1 MARTAP
7 TLTPCRGVDLGED
20 RRSAAPRRLQSLLI
34 RGGGAPDVHMSLADG
49 GGHGPALAATE
60 AGGSAPERTGESV
73 TVIEAAGRGGVTP
86 KIMI

>member
-1 MARTAP
+1 
-7 TLTPCRGVDLGED
+7 
-20 RRSAAPRRLQSLLI
+20 
-34 RGGGAPDVHMSLADG
+34 MSLADG